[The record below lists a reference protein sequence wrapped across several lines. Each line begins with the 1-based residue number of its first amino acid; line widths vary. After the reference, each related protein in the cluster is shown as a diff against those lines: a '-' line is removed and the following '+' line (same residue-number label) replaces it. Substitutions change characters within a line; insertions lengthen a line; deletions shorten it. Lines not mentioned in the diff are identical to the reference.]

1 MAKAKRATKRT
12 TRRAAALALGAAGV
26 SLTMTGGAS
35 ATAPTNVPLRDDAR
49 RIFLGEEEIAD
60 VSLATF
66 HVFDRETEVSA
77 APRFKTCGGRWR
89 VRYNA
94 RLRPRRL
101 RRRFL
106 RGCGWRCA
114 SWRWCGWWLC
124 SCRWRCGRR
133 LRRSWWRLRWSWWW
147 LCGSYGRLRWSW
159 WWLCWSW
166 LQRLRGSWQR
176 FRRLRLGRCVV
187 RNCLL
192 GQHRLHWKLL
202 AMGPIPRSMDQRL
215 LLMSLAPTIF
225 DAEQWWCQV
234 PIAGEHHCSKN
245 D

>member
-1 MAKAKRATKRT
+1 MSA
-12 TRRAAALALGAAGV
+12 
-26 SLTMTGGAS
+26 GGAS
-35 ATAPTNVPLRDDAR
+35 FSERSL
-49 RIFLGEEEIAD
+49 EEIAD

-66 HVFDRETEVSA
+66 HVFDRETKS
-77 APRFKTCGGRWR
+77 
-89 VRYNA
+89 
-94 RLRPRRL
+94 RLRQGLRL
-101 RRRFL
+101 AAGVQGGCGIT
-106 RGCGWRCA
+106 RGCGPGGCVA
-114 SWRWCGWWLC
+114 LLA
-124 SCRWRCGRR
+124 R
-133 LRRSWWRLRWSWWW
+133 LWVAVRLMAVVRLVAVLMPVAVRAAAARSRWRLRWSWWW

-159 WWLCWSW
+159 WWLRWSW
-166 LQRLRGSWQR
+166 LQRLRGSWLQR

-202 AMGPIPRSMDQRL
+202 AMGPIPPSMDQRL

-225 DAEQWWCQV
+225 EQWWCQV